1 MLTKAFLFPGDLVC
15 NLAGLPA
22 DSDHRQVLRSV
33 INMMVWGA
41 VAVAVT
47 IWLTT

>member
-1 MLTKAFLFPGDLVC
+1 MSLFLAPGNLVC
-15 NLAGLPA
+15 DLFKVPR

-41 VAVAVT
+41 VASFVAIRVMV
-47 IWLTT
+47 